1 MKKRCCIN
9 RRGYFFLIDS
19 VLALGVLAI
28 GAFLIFTFYAD
39 VPEVEPPEI
48 LSEDIMDFFA
58 TSKIKDINNEYAGL
72 GGELWDSGVIT
83 NAENTL
89 LQQIAEFYADDNLD
103 IAEKFIVN
111 LTVNSFPQQYIFEFR
126 LNKELIYPKDPTEE
140 HLDSKSSTR
149 ILIPSKKIVYGINQE
164 TGDMFGP
171 YNAEVLVWQ

>member
-1 MKKRCCIN
+1 
-9 RRGYFFLIDS
+9 
-19 VLALGVLAI
+19 
-28 GAFLIFTFYAD
+28 
-39 VPEVEPPEI
+39 
-48 LSEDIMDFFA
+48 
-58 TSKIKDINNEYAGL
+58 
-72 GGELWDSGVIT
+72 VIT